1 MKLTKETLKQLI
13 KEELSEMM
21 GNPMPDVYYDEQTE
35 MMAQKIMAMNSYR
48 NGPGD
53 GNVRME
59 LADIGLET
67 DDQIEDARNKLL
79 GGRGDTPEAIARFL
93 TDVLS
98 PMSHRHS
105 Y

>member
-21 GNPMPDVYYDEQTE
+21 GNPDDVYYDEQTE
-35 MMAQKIMAMNSYR
+35 MMAQLIMGLESY
-48 NGPGD
+48 GSPGD
-53 GNVRME
+53 GRVRME
-59 LADIGLET
+59 LASIGLET

-79 GGRGDTPEAIARFL
+79 GGRGKTPEAIAKFL

-98 PMSHRHS
+98 PVAPRHS